1 MAWRHFLSDLRPHFL
16 SLSLSLSL
24 SRSSQRAES
33 RRSAGRRRREIATRA
48 AEDIQRHWRR
58 PGKMSDWIVR
68 GLELNCCFSET
79 KWSRTAGWF
88 TFYIAGGI
96 FSFSIFQSI
105 LMMMICS
112 HYKSEHFLI
121 DSHKILLDCVAEM
134 ASLHANLIRRSCP
147 SKYQFISRW
156 NQSSVRLLCKIMSQC
171 DRKSIS
177 RIWLKRSYQLL
188 LRMRLSSKEN
198 RSGPVL
204 PFPREKRK
212 EKTNE
217 PTNNNNNKK
226 KRNRTVFRVTFTSW
240 TTSEP
245 SRTFPENKQRAKS
258 GISLENKIRNRILRE
273 SCPRFDLV

>member
-1 MAWRHFLSDLRPHFL
+1 
-16 SLSLSLSL
+16 
-24 SRSSQRAES
+24 
-33 RRSAGRRRREIATRA
+33 
-48 AEDIQRHWRR
+48 
-58 PGKMSDWIVR
+58 
-68 GLELNCCFSET
+68 
-79 KWSRTAGWF
+79 
-88 TFYIAGGI
+88 
-96 FSFSIFQSI
+96 
-105 LMMMICS
+105 MICS